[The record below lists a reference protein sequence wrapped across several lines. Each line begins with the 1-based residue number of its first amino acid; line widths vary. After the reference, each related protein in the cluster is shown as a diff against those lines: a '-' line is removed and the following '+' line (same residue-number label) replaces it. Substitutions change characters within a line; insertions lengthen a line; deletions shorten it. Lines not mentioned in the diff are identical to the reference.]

1 MLASA
6 DADALK
12 SALAT
17 AWKVPE
23 SALQWLVVETVSQ
36 SARQAEGAYVD
47 IRAKAKSGRTKQA
60 VQQACA
66 ETAEALRQAGFRDR
80 WCSEW
85 SSTSPRSSTRTS
97 LPVWQRG
104 RAASSEACFVAKKCV
119 CVHEQLVTR
128 QRAQNQSQ

>member
-1 MLASA
+1 MTSLQGAASRVLASA

-47 IRAKAKSGRTKQA
+47 IRAKAKPGRTKQA

-66 ETAEALRQAGFRDR
+66 ETAEALRQAGFRDSVVFR
-80 WCSEW
+80 VELYEPSLQHAHFFAGLAER
-85 SSTSPRSSTRTS
+85 PRGK
-97 LPVWQRG
+97 L
-104 RAASSEACFVAKKCV
+104 
-119 CVHEQLVTR
+119 
-128 QRAQNQSQ
+128 